1 MSIQVFLDS
10 IKDTFYPQKKV
21 NRILSIREKNFIQ
34 EYLKL
39 NSMSISSSCDVKTDH
54 VDKSGYLTL
63 KNSKL
68 SINQFQS
75 NKTIELNTE
84 NNINAYV
91 DYYYPIF
98 FIDFNMVTAE
108 LIIHKKKQKF
118 RLIILGKNYEKNNL
132 EDKSND
138 HIYKYRIVKFRMP
151 YESSEVFKLIC
162 EGINKSIILSN
173 GYKYNIFSIN
183 LRNNFCNEYFVDY
196 KEFEKRANTGDI
208 LLFKGY
214 TKGNKFQRLVT
225 DAEYDHVAALF
236 RDKSEL
242 NVFESMGKDGVK
254 LRPWD
259 EFLVY
264 YWYLLYDKMTW
275 RKLNIDKEAMKKYV
289 LKQIEEQK
297 DNNDSIEN
305 DFDINDTK
313 LLEQKFYFYFNKKF
327 KKFIEKTE
335 NRKYNFSKRG
345 FFCKS
350 KMRKNYENRKGY
362 SCSELI
368 ASLYYYNNII
378 TNEYE
383 ASNYLPGNFSR
394 KGITYFI
401 EGFKLGA
408 EFIIDFS
415 SSFI

>member
-54 VDKSGYLTL
+54 VYKSGYLTL

-305 DFDINDTK
+305 DFDINDII
-313 LLEQKFYFYFNKKF
+313 LNYWNKN
-327 KKFIEKTE
+327 FIFILIK
-335 NRKYNFSKRG
+335 NSK
-345 FFCKS
+345 
-350 KMRKNYENRKGY
+350 N
-362 SCSELI
+362 L
-368 ASLYYYNNII
+368 
-378 TNEYE
+378 
-383 ASNYLPGNFSR
+383 
-394 KGITYFI
+394 
-401 EGFKLGA
+401 
-408 EFIIDFS
+408 
-415 SSFI
+415 